1 MTAPRLLRDL
11 PLAVW
16 LGLVAAAA
24 LSWWLGA
31 DHGLGAGNGAVVAV
45 VVIGVAKAWV
55 VGRVFMELHA
65 APAVLRR
72 CFDAWAGATGTALV
86 LLLVVL

>member
-1 MTAPRLLRDL
+1 MSLSRVLRDL
-11 PLAVW
+11 PLAAW

-31 DHGLGAGNGAVVAV
+31 DHGLGTGDGAVVAV
-45 VVIGVAKAWV
+45 VVLGVAKAWV

-72 CFDAWAGATGTALV
+72 CFDTWAALTVTALVV
-86 LLLVVL
+86 LLLVL